1 MKIVYCLNSIRGLG
15 GIQRVTAIKANALAE
30 IEGNIVYVVVTD
42 NWEKHQ
48 LVQCLSSKVNFINLY
63 INYYAD
69 DYKSGF
75 HRFIS
80 NLRVFRHF
88 KRLQKVISEIE
99 PDILVSVGQSEK
111 YIIPFL
117 RTKAVRIREIHFN
130 SNYREYTYKSKF
142 AVNILQYVD
151 FHLFSKLYDKYVLLT
166 EEDKKLNFPSD
177 SNFVYMYNPSTF
189 QVKDSI
195 DCTKRGHYVI
205 AVGRLSLQK
214 NFQSLLRAWAIVAES
229 VKDWKLVILGEGPE
243 RKKLESLVDLLGINE
258 SVLLKGYSNEVDK
271 ELEHASIFVLSSIYE
286 GFGLVILEAMSKG
299 LPVVSYTCPYGPR
312 DIIKDGKS
320 GFLVPLNNEKM
331 LAERIV
337 RLIKDKELRVTMGSE
352 ALRRVRDFDISV
364 IVKQWMDLF
373 KREIEAKSCK

>member
-63 INYYAD
+63 VNYYAD

-75 HRFIS
+75 HRLIS

-99 PDILVSVGQSEK
+99 PDIIVSVGQSEK

-117 RTKAVRIREIHFN
+117 KTKAVRIREIHFN
-130 SNYREYTYKSKF
+130 SNYREYTYKSKIT
-142 AVNILQYVD
+142 VNILQYVD

-166 EEDKKLNFPSD
+166 EEDKNSNFPSD
-177 SNFVYMYNPSTF
+177 DKFVYMYNPSTF
-189 QVKDSI
+189 KVKDNICNAERS
-195 DCTKRGHYVI
+195 KYVI

-214 NFQSLLRAWAIVAES
+214 NFQSLLRAWAIVVKS

-243 RKKLESLVDLLGINE
+243 RKRLESLVDSLGINE

-286 GFGLVILEAMSKG
+286 GFCLVILEAMSKG
-299 LPVVSYTCPYGPR
+299 LPVVSYTCPYGPK

-320 GFLVPLNNEKM
+320 GFLVPLNNESI
-331 LAERIV
+331 LAERII
-337 RLIKDKELRVTMGSE
+337 RLIKDPELRVTMGNE
-352 ALRRVRDFDISV
+352 ALRIMRDFDISV

>member
-48 LVQCLSSKVNFINLY
+48 LVQRLSDKVNFINLS

-75 HRFIS
+75 HRLVS

-88 KRLQKVISEIE
+88 KRLQKVISEID

-130 SNYREYTYKSKF
+130 SNYRQYTYKSKIT
-142 AVNILQYVD
+142 VNILQYVD

-166 EEDKKLNFPSD
+166 EEDKNLNFHSD
-177 SNFVYMYNPSTF
+177 DKFIYMYNPSTF
-189 QVKDSI
+189 QVKDCI
-195 DCTKRGHYVI
+195 DCTKREHYVM
-205 AVGRLSLQK
+205 AVGRLSRQK
-214 NFQSLLRAWAIVAES
+214 NFQSLLRAWAIVTKS

-243 RKKLESLVDLLGINE
+243 RKNLESLVGSLGINE

-286 GFGLVILEAMSKG
+286 GFALVILEAMSKG
-299 LPVVSYTCPYGPR
+299 LPVVSYTCPYGPK
-312 DIIKDGKS
+312 DIINDGQN
-320 GFLVPLNNEKM
+320 GFLVPLNDEKM
-331 LAERIV
+331 LAERII
-337 RLIKDKELRVTMGSE
+337 RLVNNPELRATMGSK
-352 ALRRVRDFDISV
+352 ALLRVKDFDISV
-364 IVKQWMDLF
+364 IVKQWMELF
-373 KREIEAKSCK
+373 EREIKDKNCK

>member
-1 MKIVYCLNSIRGLG
+1 M
-15 GIQRVTAIKANALAE
+15 TAIKANALAE

-352 ALRRVRDFDISV
+352 ALRRIRDFDISV